1 MEKLIVIEGK
11 EKYQYKDLKSLVQG
25 FINSN
30 YYDMDEKE
38 KQNELEKKAVA
49 NNMLSKSKIIKINN
63 EKKSFEKDEFVINN
77 EVTYILSLLRFNK
90 IVLLE
95 KIDANIFGRYIDKT
109 KLSNNYIILN
119 KFADE
124 ILEKYINNNK

>member
-11 EKYQYKDLKSLVQG
+11 EKYQYKDFKNLVKG

-30 YYDMDEKE
+30 YYDMNEKE
-38 KQNELEKKAVA
+38 KKEEVEKKAVA
-49 NNMLSKSKIIKINN
+49 NTIQDNIKIVKISN
-63 EKKSFEKDEFVINN
+63 KKKDFRKDEFVINN

-95 KIDANIFGRYIDKT
+95 KMDANIFGRYIDKT

-124 ILEKYINNNK
+124 ILEKYINNK

>member
-11 EKYQYKDLKSLVQG
+11 EKYQYIDLKSLVQS

-30 YYDMDEKE
+30 YYNMREKE
-38 KQNELEKKAVA
+38 KQNELEKKAIA
-49 NNMLSKSKIIKINN
+49 NTIQSNIKIIKINSTKRN
-63 EKKSFEKDEFVINN
+63 FEKDEFVINN
-77 EVTYILSLLRFNK
+77 EITYILSLLRFNK

-109 KLSNNYIILN
+109 NLSNNYIILN

-124 ILEKYINNNK
+124 ILEKYINNK